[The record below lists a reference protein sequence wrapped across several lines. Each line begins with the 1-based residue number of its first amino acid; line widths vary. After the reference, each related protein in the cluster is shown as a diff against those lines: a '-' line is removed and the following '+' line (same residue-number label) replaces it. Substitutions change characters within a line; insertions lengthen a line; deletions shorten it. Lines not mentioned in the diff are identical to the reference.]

1 VSYNNNNMR
10 HHRDTS
16 LKGQCLRHNSW
27 HQ

>member
-1 VSYNNNNMR
+1 MR